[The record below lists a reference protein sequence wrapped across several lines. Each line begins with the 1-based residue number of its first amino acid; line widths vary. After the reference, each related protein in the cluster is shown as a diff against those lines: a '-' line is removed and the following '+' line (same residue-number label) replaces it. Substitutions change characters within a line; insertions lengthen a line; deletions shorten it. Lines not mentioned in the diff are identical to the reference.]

1 MTRQARDFIRY
12 KLHQPNP
19 TELFIRRLEERIEQG
34 EITIRVRSLESD
46 RALKRVNLALKSTI
60 YCCLTG
66 FSCIAGAILLVGN
79 YPGIAIALFCASGF
93 FFLVL
98 VRLLIELSPARTPRS
113 ARRKVDLKCKQD
125 GYRGL
130 DMTETAIDRLGE
142 ILWGAIALQSNA
154 FQLIDTLPLSSRLAF
169 LIVLLAGLSQAIGQG
184 IILFMNRV
192 KPSRFILSLFLTA
205 ILYAFGYIFWGLST
219 WLVCYLFFEQNASV
233 FSVAR
238 VLGLA
243 YAPELFS
250 ILIALP
256 YLGVPIS
263 IILSIWTFLGFLTG
277 MNAVLEMGM

>member
-1 MTRQARDFIRY
+1 
-12 KLHQPNP
+12 
-19 TELFIRRLEERIEQG
+19 
-34 EITIRVRSLESD
+34 
-46 RALKRVNLALKSTI
+46 
-60 YCCLTG
+60 
-66 FSCIAGAILLVGN
+66 
-79 YPGIAIALFCASGF
+79 
-93 FFLVL
+93 
-98 VRLLIELSPARTPRS
+98 
-113 ARRKVDLKCKQD
+113 
-125 GYRGL
+125 
-130 DMTETAIDRLGE
+130 MTETAIDRLGE

-192 KPSRFILSLFLTA
+192 KPSRFILSLFLAA

-277 MNAVLEMGM
+277 MNAVLEMGMWPAFWSAVLGWVVVQILQRTIGRPVKALGQWLANYVAGVELIADLKEIEKVLELGVPTKTIPPNDPPNK